1 MIKRETNTRAVPEVP
16 EKFLEVVVKDVQCR
30 SPTVG
35 ISSLFLP
42 AASLLEGQVDDSTT
56 GHVVVSQ
63 GVGILDENAFIL

>member
-1 MIKRETNTRAVPEVP
+1 MPEVP
-16 EKFLEVVVKDVQCR
+16 EKLLEVVVKEEVQCR

-35 ISSLFLP
+35 ISSLLLP

-63 GVGILDENAFIL
+63 GVGILDENALEYKQTS